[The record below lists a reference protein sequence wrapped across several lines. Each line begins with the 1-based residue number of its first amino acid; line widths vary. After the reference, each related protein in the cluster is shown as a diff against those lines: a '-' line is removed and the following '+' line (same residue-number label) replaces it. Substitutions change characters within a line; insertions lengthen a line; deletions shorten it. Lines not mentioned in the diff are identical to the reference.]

1 MVTFKER
8 RKEPRVIFEQPLD
21 VRVMTIDGT
30 WSGEGLLMEM
40 TDAAARLKMTGHASE
55 LTEFFLILNRFGPPV
70 FRLCKRIWV
79 VGEQTGVSFNKTNIG
94 IRSLEEVRR
103 EAELV

>member
-1 MVTFKER
+1 
-8 RKEPRVIFEQPLD
+8 
-21 VRVMTIDGT
+21 
-30 WSGEGLLMEM
+30 
-40 TDAAARLKMTGHASE
+40 
-55 LTEFFLILNRFGPPV
+55 
-70 FRLCKRIWV
+70 

>member
-1 MVTFKER
+1 MVTLKER

-21 VRVMTIDGT
+21 VRVMTIEGT
-30 WSGEGLLMEM
+30 WSGEGLLMEIS
-40 TDAAARLKMTGHASE
+40 DAGARLKMTGHASE
-55 LTEFFLILNRFGPPV
+55 LTEFFIILNRFGPPV

-79 VGEQTGVSFNKTNIG
+79 VREQTGVSFNKTNIG

-103 EAELV
+103 EAESV

>member
-1 MVTFKER
+1 MVTFEER
-8 RKEPRVIFEQPLD
+8 RKEPRVIFERPLD

-40 TDAAARLKMTGHASE
+40 TDAGARLKMTGHASE
-55 LTEFFLILNRFGPPV
+55 LTEFFLILTRFGP
-70 FRLCKRIWV
+70 R
-79 VGEQTGVSFNKTNIG
+79 VSFNKTNIG

>member
-1 MVTFKER
+1 MVTFKEH
-8 RKEPRVIFEQPLD
+8 RKEPRVIFEQQLD

-40 TDAAARLKMTGHASE
+40 TDAGARLKMTGHASE

-70 FRLCKRIWV
+70 SRLCKRMWV
-79 VGEQTGVSFNKTNIG
+79 VREQTGVSFNKTNIG
-94 IRSLEEVRR
+94 IKSLEEVRR

>member
-1 MVTFKER
+1 METFKER

-40 TDAAARLKMTGHASE
+40 TDAGARLKMTGRASE

-70 FRLCKRIWV
+70 FRLCKRKWV
-79 VGEQTGVSFNKTNIG
+79 MREETGVSFNKTNIG
-94 IRSLEEVRR
+94 IKSLEEVRR

>member
-40 TDAAARLKMTGHASE
+40 TDAGARLKMTGHASE
-55 LTEFFLILNRFGPPV
+55 LTEFFLILNCFGPPGLAPRFYPV
-70 FRLCKRIWV
+70 LSSLLAFELPCWA
-79 VGEQTGVSFNKTNIG
+79 VGATGAG
-94 IRSLEEVRR
+94 
-103 EAELV
+103 AEPSA